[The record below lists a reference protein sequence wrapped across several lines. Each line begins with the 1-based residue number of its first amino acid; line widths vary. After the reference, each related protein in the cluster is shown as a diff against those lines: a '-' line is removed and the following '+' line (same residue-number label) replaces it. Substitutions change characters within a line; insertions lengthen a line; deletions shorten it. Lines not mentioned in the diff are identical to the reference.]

1 MTSTFSVTLLTQ
13 FAVINFVVVQWGRQG
28 LVVTWFGCH
37 IV

>member
-28 LVVTWFGCH
+28 
-37 IV
+37 